1 MKAHEL
7 LCKLKETD
15 ISVEN
20 EELILSD
27 IPKEV
32 DITRKQAAI
41 IIHNYLKKV
50 LNEKDVADTTMAKEL
65 KDLYDC
71 RVCVAHIEQVYC
83 KGIMSALIDKVKA
96 KESGLPIM
104 FGGNALLTDD
114 ESDEIAVRVKN
125 KSKRITLK

>member
-20 EELILSD
+20 EELVLSD

-50 LNEKDVADTTMAKEL
+50 LNEKDVADTIRAKEL

-104 FGGNALLTDD
+104 FGGNALLADD